1 MLAAMKHAR
10 LPMRLA
16 APLTAAVLGVLHAA
30 PAPAATTASFSIS
43 DSASTLVGSV
53 STSVRRS
60 SDSFGGDRQAI
71 ADGEHRI
78 VRAAPA
84 ADAADVVQLT
94 LRPLADDGAAA
105 EWLLRLPRVLAGQP
119 ELAAGQTI
127 TSRAREYGYEFA
139 AGAPRRAFFLALHDD
154 WLHELRARPVGPS

>member
-1 MLAAMKHAR
+1 MKHDR
-10 LPMRLA
+10 PGLRLA
-16 APLTAAVLGVLHAA
+16 APLTAALLGLPHAA

-60 SDSFGGDRQAI
+60 SDSVGGERQAL

-78 VRAAPA
+78 VRVAPA
-84 ADAADVVQLT
+84 ADAADIVQLT
-94 LRPLADDGAAA
+94 LRPLADDAAAA
-105 EWLLRLPRVLAGQP
+105 EWLLRLPRALAEQAA
-119 ELAAGQTI
+119 LAAGQTI
-127 TSRAREYGYEFA
+127 RSSQRDYGYEFA